1 MTLEAFLGQ
10 FGSQLSGG
18 LLLALGI
25 ALVSGI
31 VASAVCPCTL
41 PMGLGMAGIVGSS
54 ESECRRR
61 GLVIAAMFFTGIVGN
76 LTLLGVVAARLG
88 AMLTQT
94 FGRYWALTL
103 AGLSFGAAGVALF

>member
-1 MTLEAFLGQ
+1 MTLEAFLGH

-41 PMGLGMAGIVGSS
+41 PLGPWDTGSS
-54 ESECRRR
+54 SVLGRRPPPCSFCSPWPRRR
-61 GLVIAAMFFTGIVGN
+61 RIPSTACCSRWPLASDEDCPSCSSDC
-76 LTLLGVVAARLG
+76 LPARW
-88 AMLTQT
+88 
-94 FGRYWALTL
+94 FD
-103 AGLSFGAAGVALF
+103 

>member
-54 ESECRRR
+54 ESESPRR
-61 GLVIAAMFFTGIVGN
+61 GLVIAALFFTGIVVN
-76 LTLLGVVAARLG
+76 LTLLGIVAARLG
-88 AMLTQT
+88 AMLTES
-94 FGRYWALTL
+94 FRRDLGLTM
-103 AGLSFGAAGVALF
+103 AGLSFGAAGG